1 LTFLAGYDKKISLAN
16 SIRTIVKT
24 AVIILGHGSRNSGS
38 GDSLRQ
44 VASEVKRLGMFEV
57 VEYAYLQ
64 YADPAPQ
71 SAFESCVRQN
81 VERIVVVPFFMQ
93 PGAHVARDVPALAE
107 KAKRKYPTVDI
118 VVTDYAGSHPLMTKI
133 IVDLVRTSSG

>member
-1 LTFLAGYDKKISLAN
+1 LTFPTGYDKKTSPVGVLRR
-16 SIRTIVKT
+16 SVKT
-24 AVIILGHGSRNSGS
+24 AVIILGHGSKSSGS

-44 VASEVKRLGMFEV
+44 VAAEVKKLGVYEV

-64 YADPAPQ
+64 YADPTPK
-71 SAFESCVRQN
+71 SAFESCMREN
-81 VERIVVVPFFMQ
+81 VERIVIVPFFMQ

-107 KAKRKYPTVDI
+107 KVKRQYPTVDI

-133 IVDLVRTSSG
+133 IVDLVGTSRR

>member
-1 LTFLAGYDKKISLAN
+1 MIEKSL
-16 SIRTIVKT
+16 SQIQEGTIVKT

-44 VASEVKRLGMFEV
+44 VAAEVKRLGMFEV

-64 YADPAPQ
+64 YAAPAPQ

-81 VERIVVVPFFMQ
+81 VERIVIVPFFMQ

-107 KAKRKYPTVDI
+107 KAKRQYPTVDI